1 MEFLLSFPRRH
12 LAEKPVGASPNIG
25 CFLRLNLCRAS
36 QPASPGHAI
45 GHSLAVNN
53 ERAVRTLKPSSEQN
67 NALREFLR
75 GQKLNC
81 KFASFFQS
89 LQMHCRV
96 FCNLAYS
103 SNVKQIR
110 KSWCHGQKKNNYTH
124 VVIQVQTFRRKRKNW
139 KLFSRNKKALR
150 LKQR

>member
-1 MEFLLSFPRRH
+1 M
-12 LAEKPVGASPNIG
+12 GASPNIG

-36 QPASPGHAI
+36 QPASLGHAI

-67 NALREFLR
+67 NALREFLQ

-103 SNVKQIR
+103 SNVKTNQEIMMSRPKKEQLHTCSYSGPDISEKTKER
-110 KSWCHGQKKNNYTH
+110 K
-124 VVIQVQTFRRKRKNW
+124 VI
-139 KLFSRNKKALR
+139 
-150 LKQR
+150 